1 MKQKTIVF
9 TKNDLQFT
17 QITNQNVKQFPLLRK
32 MYPDYKIQGLKHNG
46 ESPYGNNFFRAQF
59 DDVIAQISVQPHGI
73 GKDYCIA
80 MHVSGELIGFAL
92 ISTDSQ
98 KLSEYIGESF
108 HCGSVGEF
116 FIVPKYRR
124 KGYGR
129 LLNDYLEKIFVNKNV
144 NTVSLT
150 PDPVSGIDFW
160 RAMGYQDTGLNKG
173 LGHPIVFR
181 KHLQTGETSDAID
194 KAIQKSCSP
203 IGISA
208 INPYNKAQLAEM
220 VPVWKEYCGQNNR
233 KFHKREIRRT
243 AFEARKNKHIQ
254 FNAVYCLGKI
264 VGFILKKDGKP
275 EIRYLLQ

>member
-1 MKQKTIVF
+1 MLSDEVIEKASERLVNRIEQANEYILEQIGKKIKQIYDLKSSEAHKLANILKYGGDYEKIV
-9 TKNDLQFT
+9 KKLQ
-17 QITNQNVKQFPLLRK
+17 QITKLNVK
-32 MYPDYKIQGLKHNG
+32 DI
-46 ESPYGNNFFRAQF
+46 
-59 DDVIAQISVQPHGI
+59 
-73 GKDYCIA
+73 
-80 MHVSGELIGFAL
+80 
-92 ISTDSQ
+92 
-98 KLSEYIGESF
+98 
-108 HCGSVGEF
+108 
-116 FIVPKYRR
+116 
-124 KGYGR
+124 
-129 LLNDYLEKIFVNKNV
+129 EKIFKEVARNDYEFAKQFYDYRDKKYIPFEQNIALQRQIKAIAD
-144 NTVSLT
+144 LT
-150 PDPVSGIDFW
+150 AKQYIDIS
-160 RAMGYQDTGLNKG
+160 RTKALGYSIRNNKG
-173 LGHPIVFR
+173 EVIFSGL
-181 KHLQTGETSDAID
+181 KQTYNDAID